1 MIVNNDHQAKLKT
14 KKDELYQDE
23 QFRMTVVSSIKSVD
37 RVMLSVDSDESVCE
51 SIRKINEL
59 IKKEY
64 GQDATVIFGK

>member
-1 MIVNNDHQAKLKT
+1 
-14 KKDELYQDE
+14 
-23 QFRMTVVSSIKSVD
+23 MTVVSSIKSVD